1 MKILVFNVKYS
12 ENLGDGILAQCIE
25 NALATDGDTQV
36 ETIDLAG
43 RNDFGTTHQHRQYAI
58 HVLHAL
64 PPFARRLAV
73 EFILRPKLEKLG
85 KEWSQKLASVDA
97 VVLGGG
103 NLFQDDDLNFPLK
116 IGTLLDCVRRSG
128 KPLAIYAV
136 GVGEDWSPRAREL
149 FGLVRQTELV
159 HLSVRDG
166 KALENWNRHF
176 QEGPVPAI
184 VPDPGL
190 LAATF
195 PGSEEYPDRTGG
207 KVGICV
213 TDPVILMRHAGR
225 RSPDICFRTAAEYR
239 ELIRLLAR
247 QGYSVR
253 LFTNGAREDQKFAER
268 ILDNEDMVLY
278 RTTGVID
285 LIERPQLPEDVIH
298 ILGSLSVIVAHRLHA
313 CIAAYS
319 LGVPHVGLGWDSK
332 VASFFRSVGRES
344 CFAGGKKATP
354 AHVAALVASAEAD
367 GIDPDRHDATLAE
380 TLEGVRDMQNNFQH
394 PASFTARFDANPHR
408 A

>member
-25 NALATDGDTQV
+25 HALTMDAGTQV

-43 RNDFGTTHQHRQYAI
+43 RTAFGTTHQNRQYAI

-64 PPFARRLAV
+64 PSFARRFAV
-73 EFILRPKLEKLG
+73 TSILRPKLEKLER
-85 KEWSQKLASVDA
+85 EWNRKLAAVDA

-116 IGTLLDCVRRSG
+116 IGTLLECIRRSG

-136 GVGEDWSPRAREL
+136 GVGGDWSAQAREL
-149 FGLVRQTELV
+149 FGLVEKTNLV

-176 QEGPVPAI
+176 REGPAPTI

-190 LAATF
+190 LATHF
-195 PGSEEYPDRTGG
+195 LEGETELDRTGG

-213 TDPVILMRHAGR
+213 TDPVILTRHAGR
-225 RSPDICFRTAAEYR
+225 RSAEICFRRAEEYR

-247 QGYSVR
+247 KGCSVR
-253 LFTNGAREDQKFAER
+253 LFTNGAREDQRFAEKV
-268 ILDNEDMVLY
+268 LNDEDMILY

-285 LIERPQLPEDVIH
+285 LIERPQVPQDVMD
-298 ILGSLSVIVAHRLHA
+298 ILRSLSVIVAHRLHA

-319 LGVPHVGLGWDSK
+319 LGVPHVGLGWDTK
-332 VASFFRSVGRES
+332 VASFFRSVGREAY
-344 CFAGGKKATP
+344 FAGGKTATP
-354 AHVAALVASAEAD
+354 AHVAALVTEAEAN
-367 GIDPDRHDATLAE
+367 GIDPDRHDAKLLEA
-380 TLEGVRDMQNNFQH
+380 LEGVRCMQNKF
-394 PASFTARFDANPHR
+394 
-408 A
+408 

>member
-25 NALATDGDTQV
+25 NALTMDAGTQV

-43 RNDFGTTHQHRQYAI
+43 RTGFGTTHQHRQYAI

-64 PPFARRLAV
+64 PSFARRLAV
-73 EFILRPKLEKLG
+73 AFILRPKLEKLE
-85 KEWSQKLASVDA
+85 KEWSRKLASVDA

-136 GVGEDWSPRAREL
+136 GVGEDWSVKAREL
-149 FGLVRQTELV
+149 FGLVQQTDLV

-176 QEGPVPAI
+176 REGPTPAI

-190 LAATF
+190 LAAHF
-195 PGSEEYPDRTGG
+195 LEQVEDLDRTGG
-207 KVGICV
+207 RVGICV

-253 LFTNGAREDQKFAER
+253 LFTNGAREDQRFAEK
-268 ILDNEDMVLY
+268 ILDDEDMILY
-278 RTTGVID
+278 RATGVID
-285 LIERPQLPEDVIH
+285 LIERPQLPEDVIG
-298 ILGSLSVIVAHRLHA
+298 ILRSLSVVVAHRLHA

-332 VASFFRSVGRES
+332 VASFFRSVGRETY
-344 CFAGGKKATP
+344 FAGGKTASP
-354 AHVAALVASAEAD
+354 PHVAALVTAAVAD
-367 GIDPDRHDATLAE
+367 GIDPDRHGATLVEA
-380 TLEGVRDMQNNFQH
+380 LESVRGMQNNL
-394 PASFTARFDANPHR
+394 
-408 A
+408 

>member
-25 NALATDGDTQV
+25 SALTMDAGTQV

-43 RNDFGTTHQHRQYAI
+43 RTGFGTTHQHRQYAI

-64 PPFARRLAV
+64 PSFARRLAV
-73 EFILRPKLEKLG
+73 AFILRPKLEKLE
-85 KEWSQKLASVDA
+85 KEWSRKLAAVDA

-136 GVGEDWSPRAREL
+136 GVGGDWSAKAHEL
-149 FGLVRQTELV
+149 FGLIRQTDLV

-176 QEGPVPAI
+176 QEGPSPTI

-190 LAATF
+190 LAAHF
-195 PGSEEYPDRTGG
+195 LEREEELDRTGG

-239 ELIRLLAR
+239 ELIRLLVR

-253 LFTNGAREDQKFAER
+253 LFTNGAREDQRFAEK
-268 ILDNEDMVLY
+268 ILDDEDMIIY

-285 LIERPQLPEDVIH
+285 LIERPQVPEDVID
-298 ILGSLSVIVAHRLHA
+298 ILRSLSVIVAHRLHA

-332 VASFFRSVGRES
+332 VAGFFRSVDREAY
-344 CFAGGKKATP
+344 FAGGKTATP
-354 AHVAALVASAEAD
+354 AHVAALVTAAEASR
-367 GIDPDRHDATLAE
+367 IDPDRHGATLLEA
-380 TLEGVRDMQNNFQH
+380 LEGLRGMQNNF
-394 PASFTARFDANPHR
+394 
-408 A
+408 

>member
-25 NALATDGDTQV
+25 NALTMEAGTQV

-43 RNDFGTTHQHRQYAI
+43 RTGFGTTHQHRQYAI

-64 PPFARRLAV
+64 PSFARSLAV
-73 EFILRPKLEKLG
+73 TFILRPKLEKLE
-85 KEWSQKLASVDA
+85 KEWSRKLASVDA

-136 GVGEDWSPRAREL
+136 GVGEDWSAKAHEL
-149 FGLVRQTELV
+149 FGVIRQTDLV

-166 KALENWNRHF
+166 KALENWNKHF
-176 QEGPVPAI
+176 QEGPSPVI

-190 LAATF
+190 LAARF
-195 PGSEEYPDRTGG
+195 LEREEELDRTGG

-225 RSPDICFRTAAEYR
+225 RSTDICFRTAAEYR
-239 ELIRLLAR
+239 DLIRLLVR

-253 LFTNGAREDQKFAER
+253 LFTNGAREDQRFAEK
-268 ILDNEDMVLY
+268 ILDDEDMILY

-285 LIERPQLPEDVIH
+285 LIERPQVPEDIID
-298 ILGSLSVIVAHRLHA
+298 ILRSLSVIVAHRLHA

-332 VASFFRSVGRES
+332 VASFFRSVGREAY
-344 CFAGGKKATP
+344 FASGKTATP
-354 AHVAALVASAEAD
+354 AHVAALVTAAETS
-367 GIDPDRHDATLAE
+367 GIDPDRHGATLLEA
-380 TLEGVRDMQNNFQH
+380 LEGVRGMQNNF
-394 PASFTARFDANPHR
+394 
-408 A
+408 